1 MSTTSSTSTTSI
13 GTAGDEPLMHFLR
26 NICVKAAVTELALVI
41 SLIYVDRLKKV
52 LTNMARGDP
61 DTPFKII
68 LSALL
73 VVKKFIEEDCVGLN
87 RMFSTITDGLYSLHD
102 INAMERSFLGLL
114 KFSLYV
120 TDQDVIDFVQS
131 HQAELQGVDILK
143 AISNK
148 SA

>member
-1 MSTTSSTSTTSI
+1 M
-13 GTAGDEPLMHFLR
+13 PVRRFLF
-26 NICVKAAVTELALVI
+26 CC
-41 SLIYVDRLKKV
+41 SLSLQ
-52 LTNMARGDP
+52 
-61 DTPFKII
+61 
-68 LSALL
+68 
-73 VVKKFIEEDCVGLN
+73 FIEEDCVGLN